1 MVPIKS
7 TLKRHGVYEW
17 LLVRFSAILILLYIV
32 YISIFIIFTNTLSY
46 DEWYD
51 FFGKNTTKIFSIM
64 ALISALSHT
73 WIGIHHVLE
82 DYIKSIIL
90 RRISIWITNSVLFIY
105 LLLGII
111 IIWSV

>member
-7 TLKRHGVYEW
+7 ALKCHGVYEW
-17 LLVRFSAILILLYIV
+17 LLVRVSAILILLYIM
-32 YISIFIIFTNTLSY
+32 YISTFIIFTNTLSY

-51 FFGKNTTKIFSIM
+51 FFSKKITKIFSII

-82 DYIKSIIL
+82 DYIKLIIL

-105 LLLGII
+105 LLFGII